1 METKGSKVNI
11 NDHLD
16 YWEILSENL
25 CILSDIQGKLE
36 GYSYTSNGEDIQRV
50 NELILDLAGLAK
62 EMVDEL
68 VEVGEDE

>member
-1 METKGSKVNI
+1 MGVKGSKVNI
-11 NDHLD
+11 NDYLD

-36 GYSYTSNGEDIQRV
+36 GYSYTSNGEDIIKV
-50 NELILDLAGLAK
+50 NDLILNLAGLSK

-68 VEVGEDE
+68 VEVGTDG